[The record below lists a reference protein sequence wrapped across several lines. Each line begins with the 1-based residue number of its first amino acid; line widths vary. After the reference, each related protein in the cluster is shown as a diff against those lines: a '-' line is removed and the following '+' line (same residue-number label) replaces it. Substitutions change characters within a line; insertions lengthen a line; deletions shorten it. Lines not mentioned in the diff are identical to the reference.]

1 MLTSHS
7 PGELAFAQF
16 LEREMSG
23 SVTPKWGLSS
33 LFTLAISCWWHF
45 FKSAR
50 CPVVRGSGRGRSSG
64 AAPRSLWLRH
74 LLPPVPG
81 CRCFTSHEGGF
92 PGGLWCSVLLCL
104 FNEHRNPSVNILTY
118 NSMQIKLQPVC
129 FNNGL
134 KIQRRWW
141 TLILTLI
148 LIYYLTK
155 RLLWILFL
163 FDALK
168 NFGVIKHMIH
178 THTYIHRHIKQ
189 FPNVYPIKSSSNF
202 NVMKWKQYGAKW
214 FWRNQSFSINESTW

>member
-50 CPVVRGSGRGRSSG
+50 CPVVRGRERGRPRR
-64 AAPRSLWLRH
+64 AAPRSLRLRH
-74 LLPPVPG
+74 LPQVPG
-81 CRCFTSHEGGF
+81 CWCFTSHEGGF

-104 FNEHRNPSVNILTY
+104 FTEHRNPSVNILTY
-118 NSMQIKLQPVC
+118 NSMQIKLKPAC
-129 FNNGL
+129 FNNRL
-134 KIQRRWW
+134 KIQRCWW
-141 TLILTLI
+141 TPILTLI

-155 RLLWILFL
+155 RFIKGLLWILFL
-163 FDALK
+163 FWCLK
-168 NFGVIKHMIH
+168 EFGGYKTYDTH
-178 THTYIHRHIKQ
+178 THTCK
-189 FPNVYPIKSSSNF
+189 
-202 NVMKWKQYGAKW
+202 G
-214 FWRNQSFSINESTW
+214 T